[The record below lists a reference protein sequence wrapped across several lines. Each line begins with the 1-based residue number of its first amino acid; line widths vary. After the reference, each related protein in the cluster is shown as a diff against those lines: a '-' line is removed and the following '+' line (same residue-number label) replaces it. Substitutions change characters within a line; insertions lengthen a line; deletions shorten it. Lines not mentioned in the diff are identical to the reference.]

1 MIKFYTDGSC
11 RPTNPGPGSF
21 GVIEIYNDPET
32 YEEKLGYHYYQKF
45 DNTTNNRMELSAIN
59 HIMQRFSH
67 NIFDSWGC
75 TPIVYTDST
84 YAINTLTDWM
94 FKWEQ
99 NDWKKADGNTPEN
112 LDIIQEYFNKWQQGY
127 RIDLRK
133 VKAHSTDKWNN
144 IVDNYIIKGELTY
157 K

>member
-32 YEEKLGYHYYQKF
+32 DEEKLGYHYYQKF

-75 TPIVYTDST
+75 TPIVYTDSA

-94 FKWEQ
+94 FKWKQ
-99 NDWKKADGNTPEN
+99 NDWKKADGNIPEN

-144 IVDNYIIKGELTY
+144 IVDNYIIKGELTH

>member
-11 RPTNPGPGSF
+11 RPTNPGSGSF

-75 TPIVYTDST
+75 TPIVYTDSA